1 MSLKKLPCELEICK
15 RNDMIRLAVGDV
27 ETGWIS
33 PDDTFVER
41 ISEDNINPF
50 YRINHLTREIEI
62 KNTLDKA
69 VELLNAEKFSKSIAY
84 LDEVLYYDDSYPEA
98 LINKSH
104 ALFGEG
110 HFVKS
115 LRFYKKAIKSGFPQ
129 DIEYHRLLLRKSSE
143 ERDSFPK
150 IKRNI
155 YAGDEAVAKGEFERA
170 LEFYENALKNPSKFK
185 NKILFK
191 LLNKR
196 GFVLIKLE
204 RFKEALATFDESI
217 ESHKNDVAIF
227 ARGYCKY
234 ELGWDCRDDLR
245 MAIEIDKRQLF
256 CKAMIFNK
264 IEDYNDGLNAFNEF
278 LNNHFRMDSSFK
290 SAIEGKAVALENLN
304 MDSAFERQI
313 LSQIVL

>member
-1 MSLKKLPCELEICK
+1 M
-15 RNDMIRLAVGDV
+15 
-27 ETGWIS
+27 
-33 PDDTFVER
+33 
-41 ISEDNINPF
+41 
-50 YRINHLTREIEI
+50 
-62 KNTLDKA
+62 
-69 VELLNAEKFSKSIAY
+69 
-84 LDEVLYYDDSYPEA
+84 
-98 LINKSH
+98 
-104 ALFGEG
+104 
-110 HFVKS
+110 
-115 LRFYKKAIKSGFPQ
+115 
-129 DIEYHRLLLRKSSE
+129 
-143 ERDSFPK
+143 
-150 IKRNI
+150 
-155 YAGDEAVAKGEFERA
+155 
-170 LEFYENALKNPSKFK
+170 KNPSKFK

-264 IEDYNDGLNAFNEF
+264 IEDYKDGLNAFNEF

>member
-15 RNDMIRLAVGDV
+15 RNDRIRLAVGDV

-41 ISEDNINPF
+41 ISDDNINPF

-129 DIEYHRLLLRKSSE
+129 DIEYYRLLLRKSSE

-264 IEDYNDGLNAFNEF
+264 IEDYKDGLNAFNEF

-304 MDSAFERQI
+304 MDSSFERQI